1 MYMYV
6 IMVYRVQ
13 I

>member
-6 IMVYRVQ
+6 I
-13 I
+13 